1 MEKVQ
6 DVHDYSEGLHA
17 SIQYTLC
24 PTEDYMDVN
33 VPSLDI
39 TPPIA
44 IPRIQSKSHFPNLDI
59 YFSPEEFP
67 TEFISITIND
77 IQSKVTT
84 PEEQSLVHFN
94 RINLK
99 ILYTWYEWEQGE
111 RNKINPYT

>member
-77 IQSKVTT
+77 IQSKATT
-84 PEEQSLVHFN
+84 TEDQSLGHFTRRKMK
-94 RINLK
+94 RIS
-99 ILYTWYEWEQGE
+99 TWDEW
-111 RNKINPYT
+111 